1 MPMPTGRRGIHCIG
15 LAPSADAADR
25 RETLI
30 VGVKSAIGGTAE
42 ATTVKS
48 APRTIGVSRRPD
60 RSRHDQGA
68 EKAER
73 EFHCFSFRIILSL
86 ATFNRQLSSS
96 VAGCKFF
103 TQRFYLAARPE
114 AVGLQRTANHAAAWD
129 RKLPS
134 GGRGWSMTSN
144 D

>member
-1 MPMPTGRRGIHCIG
+1 MPMPTGRRGIHRIR

-30 VGVKSAIGGTAE
+30 VGVKY
-42 ATTVKS
+42 
-48 APRTIGVSRRPD
+48 VSRRPD

-114 AVGLQRTANHAAAWD
+114 AVWVAANSKP
-129 RKLPS
+129 R
-134 GGRGWSMTSN
+134 GRLGSETSEWRPRLVN
-144 D
+144 DFK